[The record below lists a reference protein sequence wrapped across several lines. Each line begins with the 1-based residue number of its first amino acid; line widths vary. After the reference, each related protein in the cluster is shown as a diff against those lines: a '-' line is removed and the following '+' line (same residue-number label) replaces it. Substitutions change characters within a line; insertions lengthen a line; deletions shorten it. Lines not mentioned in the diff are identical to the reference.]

1 MAVVRW
7 SRVDEGR
14 RARRR
19 APARLAWLL
28 PLALL
33 AAGCGNDQDAL
44 APKSHAS
51 SDIAS
56 LFWWMMG
63 IAWVGLAVVVGLML
77 LAWRRARRRAADR
90 PDDPK
95 AGERTA
101 WRVVVG
107 AGVIF
112 PIVLIA
118 ALFVVADIFVIGTT
132 QAPAKGATR
141 LTIRV
146 IGHQWWWEVRYPGTT
161 AVTANEIHIPVRTP
175 VRVEVST
182 ADVIHSFWVPRLNR
196 TIDTIPGKRNA
207 VELYADAVGRYRG
220 QCDEFCGLQHAHM
233 AFYVVADP
241 PAVYRRWLAN
251 QAKPARAPATAEAR
265 RGRELFVHGSCG
277 DCHTI
282 RGTSATSHVGPDL
295 THLATRSTL
304 AALTIP
310 NDRSHLAEWIEHA
323 QQVKPGNQ
331 MPDLRLGG
339 ARLRALLAYLEGLK

>member
-1 MAVVRW
+1 
-7 SRVDEGR
+7 
-14 RARRR
+14 
-19 APARLAWLL
+19 LAWLL
-28 PLALL
+28 PLAVLL
-33 AAGCGNDQDAL
+33 AGCGNDQDAL

-63 IAWVGLAVVVGLML
+63 VAWFGLAVVVGLML
-77 LAWRRARRRAADR
+77 LAWRRARRRASDV

-95 AGERTA
+95 AGERAA

-112 PIVLIA
+112 PILLIA
-118 ALFVVADIFVIGTT
+118 ALFVVGDIFVIGTT
-132 QAPAKGATR
+132 QAPAADATK
-141 LTIRV
+141 LTIHV
-146 IGHQWWWEVRYPGTT
+146 IGHQWWWEVRYPGTP

-175 VRVEVST
+175 VRVDVST

-196 TIDTIPGKRNA
+196 TIDTIPGKQNA

-241 PAVYRRWLAN
+241 PAVFRRWLAN
-251 QAKPARAPATAEAR
+251 QARPAPAPAVAAAR
-265 RGRELFVHGSCG
+265 RGKQMFLNGSCA

-282 RGTSATSHVGPDL
+282 RGTSASGDVGPDL
-295 THLATRSTL
+295 THLATRRTL

-310 NDRSHLAEWIEHA
+310 NTRADLARWIENA

-331 MPDLRLGG
+331 MPDVHLTSSQLDDMV
-339 ARLRALLAYLEGLK
+339 AYLEGLR